1 MASNRGSMFS
11 SSSVALEAL
20 VLILAYSSNALAERE
35 KIKIKMMTKRYYDNG
50 IIIIAQLK
58 SQDPS
63 HLKEHENNQNRR
75 KHQKGVQH
83 QVHMTV
89 NHLTRPG
96 SKIPK

>member
-1 MASNRGSMFS
+1 MFS

-58 SQDPS
+58 TI
-63 HLKEHENNQNRR
+63 LT
-75 KHQKGVQH
+75 QKSMGIIRIVGNIKKRSS
-83 QVHMTV
+83 T
-89 NHLTRPG
+89 
-96 SKIPK
+96 KCI

>member
-1 MASNRGSMFS
+1 MFS

-58 SQDPS
+58 
-63 HLKEHENNQNRR
+63 
-75 KHQKGVQH
+75 
-83 QVHMTV
+83 TI
-89 NHLTRPG
+89 LT
-96 SKIPK
+96 